1 MVVASERPVIQ
12 TVFNVAINDVREIE
26 PGTALFISPSAEVE
40 TRRILAK
47 GANKACSFERI
58 YFSRGSDRDIYR
70 ERKQLGANIVD
81 DLLKMLGGD
90 LDNTVFSFIPN
101 TAEVAYNGMVE

>member
-1 MVVASERPVIQ
+1 MERVSVVPRTMLSSITTMVS
-12 TVFNVAINDVREIE
+12 
-26 PGTALFISPSAEVE
+26 SP
-40 TRRILAK
+40 
-47 GANKACSFERI
+47 
-58 YFSRGSDRDIYR
+58 SRGSDRDIYR

-101 TAEVAYNGMVE
+101 TAEVAYNGRSDATTTTSSST